1 MYPPLDPRLL
11 EARAA
16 ALTLAVTH
24 LALIAR
30 YEYGGRNR
38 ALSFIDKALTE
49 MDTHLLVS
57 YTLWTIPIKNASKY
71 SNWLTKYQIQERLI
85 KNFNYYTVLNEID
98 CEVTFV

>member
-30 YEYGGRNR
+30 YECGQRTKSLY
-38 ALSFIDKALTE
+38 FIDKALAE

-57 YTLWTIPIKNASKY
+57 YFFFVSNVKNICRHNLY
-71 SNWLTKYQIQERLI
+71 FI
-85 KNFNYYTVLNEID
+85 
-98 CEVTFV
+98 